1 MMKQVT
7 LSKVNKLL
15 LTILYG
21 LGLIMFSTIIFG
33 DSRFPI
39 ISDIITYLFY
49 LFSVL
54 SILKGMMDLLTQKSL
69 SDLLFLILALMP
81 MLVLLVYL
89 VLSETYGG

>member
-1 MMKQVT
+1 MMNQMT

-33 DSRFPI
+33 DSRLPI
-39 ISDIITYLFY
+39 ISDMIMYLFY

-54 SILKGMMDLLTQKSL
+54 SILKGMMDLLTHKAL
-69 SDLLFLILALMP
+69 SDLLYLVLALMP
-81 MLVLLVYL
+81 MLVLLIYL

>member
-1 MMKQVT
+1 MNQMT
-7 LSKVNKLL
+7 LSKVNKFL

-21 LGLIMFSTIIFG
+21 LGLVMFSTIIFG
-33 DSRFPI
+33 DARFPV
-39 ISDIITYLFY
+39 ISEIITYLFY

-54 SILKGMMDLLTQKSL
+54 SILKGMMDLITQKTL
-69 SDLLFLILALMP
+69 SDLLYLFLAAMP